1 MQSENK
7 IRNRDL
13 LMEILR
19 NPKENLYSLACMSL
33 SGACA
38 VGVFL
43 LNFVR

>member
-1 MQSENK
+1 MQNANK

-13 LMEILR
+13 LLEILR
-19 NPKENLYSLACMSL
+19 NPKDNLQAVTCMLL
-33 SGACA
+33 SGACG